1 MYEYTKHQQI
11 IAHIKKED
19 DFFMKINEIFNSI
32 QGEGPYTGT
41 PATFLRLSGCNL
53 NCKFCDTNHEQ
64 KQELSINMVKNIIYE
79 NMEKHRTQIL
89 VITGGEP
96 LLQYNELKQLIQQLN
111 CPVQIE
117 TNGTIMKVP
126 LNACYIIS
134 PKKDIEKIFKFYK
147 NYDKTYF
154 KFIIENQ
161 SQLQQVKQLIQE
173 NNYYKTIYFQPEYS
187 KAQEITKLILKQ
199 SPNIKYKISGQL
211 HKYLGVE

>member
-1 MYEYTKHQQI
+1 MTLKV
-11 IAHIKKED
+11 
-19 DFFMKINEIFNSI
+19 NEIFNSI

-64 KQELSINMVKNIIYE
+64 KQELSINMVKNIISE

-96 LLQYNELKQLIQQLN
+96 LLQYDELKQLIHQLN

-126 LNACYIIS
+126 LNACYIVS
-134 PKKDIEKIFKFYK
+134 PKTNIKKIFNYYK
-147 NYDKTYF
+147 NYHGLDRNIYF
-154 KFIIENQ
+154 KFIIENGF
-161 SQLQQVKQLIQE
+161 QLHQVKQLIQE
-173 NNYYKTIYFQPEYS
+173 NNYYETIYLQPEYS
-187 KAQEITKLILKQ
+187 KAQEITKLILNK
-199 SPNIKYKISGQL
+199 SPNIKYRISGQL

>member
-1 MYEYTKHQQI
+1 MTLKV
-11 IAHIKKED
+11 
-19 DFFMKINEIFNSI
+19 NEIFNSI

-79 NMEKHRTQIL
+79 NMEKHKTQIL

-96 LLQYNELKQLIQQLN
+96 LLQYDELKQLIHQLN

-126 LNACYIIS
+126 LKACYVIS
-134 PKKDIEKIFKFYK
+134 PKKDFEKIFKFYK
-147 NYDKTYF
+147 NYDRTYF

-173 NNYYKTIYFQPEYS
+173 NNYYKTIYLQPEYS
-187 KAQEITKLILKQ
+187 KAPEITKLILNK
-199 SPNIKYKISGQL
+199 SPNINYKISGQL